1 MSDYVHPSALVPFQL
16 AALLSLFRALF
27 HFISISSL
35 KGQYPEKKTSPTED
49 GSPDPALQQ
58 VYGISF
64 INSSSLLKKNVYI
77 NNKKRSNNQ
86 YFRGD

>member
-27 HFISISSL
+27 HFISISSI
-35 KGQYPEKKTSPTED
+35 KGQYPEEKKTSPTED

-64 INSSSLLKKNVYI
+64 INSSSLLRKMYT
-77 NNKKRSNNQ
+77 
-86 YFRGD
+86 